1 MQGVPT
7 LEGLA
12 VIDVVEGTARAA
24 LPHMAAVLAAR
35 PSAFPS
41 LRAALDWA
49 KRSGAARAQALG
61 SLLSWDA
68 PQRDGTTCQQGCDYM
83 SMMSAE
89 SHSACPE

>member
-1 MQGVPT
+1 MRSPSILCRVAAPEKSKPSQGVPA

-35 PSAFPS
+35 PPAFPS

-49 KRSGAARAQALG
+49 KSSGASPTSDR
-61 SLLSWDA
+61 
-68 PQRDGTTCQQGCDYM
+68 RV
-83 SMMSAE
+83 
-89 SHSACPE
+89 